1 MSAIL
6 SVRGARAFLVAAF
19 LMAVTLI
26 FTLRDGYHFRTSR
39 VDNAAPKEQPDSE
52 KPQLPELKYIPSPT
66 WTPPAVKDPFPA
78 LATATAAPSIPPWN
92 TPKPDL
98 HTHYGLDYQPP
109 LFIGFTR
116 TWPVL
121 LQAVVSYITAGWP
134 PSSIHVV
141 ENTGVQHAN
150 AEGMLTQQNPFF
162 LNHTQLQ
169 LLGVNIV
176 RAPVLM
182 NFAQLQNYFTYLA
195 RENNWPWYFWS
206 HMDVLAL
213 SYEDGLEG
221 VTPRAGEKDY
231 KTVYELCL
239 AELNA
244 TRYGDDKDRWAD
256 RFFAYDHLTLVNRA
270 AYEAVGGWDT
280 FIPYYMN
287 DCDMH
292 SRLLMGGWTQ
302 RDARAGIITDVSS
315 VLDDFGAF
323 YRDPTVKPTFT
334 DPNPPPPEDKKDDS
348 KSKREVAE
356 SDRTGNVVPTNETD
370 YWISLRETAN
380 SMFHYK
386 HGSRGRN
393 TWQLGQ
399 QGGLGEPFYYP
410 ARGVAEAVDV
420 LTEAGR
426 EVFRRKW
433 GHRDCDLL
441 TGTRLKVDDQWRV
454 EKDW

>member
-1 MSAIL
+1 M
-6 SVRGARAFLVAAF
+6 
-19 LMAVTLI
+19 
-26 FTLRDGYHFRTSR
+26 
-39 VDNAAPKEQPDSE
+39 
-52 KPQLPELKYIPSPT
+52 
-66 WTPPAVKDPFPA
+66 
-78 LATATAAPSIPPWN
+78 
-92 TPKPDL
+92 
-98 HTHYGLDYQPP
+98 
-109 LFIGFTR
+109 
-116 TWPVL
+116 
-121 LQAVVSYITAGWP
+121 
-134 PSSIHVV
+134 
-141 ENTGVQHAN
+141 
-150 AEGMLTQQNPFF
+150 
-162 LNHTQLQ
+162 
-169 LLGVNIV
+169 
-176 RAPVLM
+176 
-182 NFAQLQNYFTYLA
+182 
-195 RENNWPWYFWS
+195 
-206 HMDVLAL
+206 
-213 SYEDGLEG
+213 
-221 VTPRAGEKDY
+221 TPRAGEKDY

>member
-1 MSAIL
+1 
-6 SVRGARAFLVAAF
+6 
-19 LMAVTLI
+19 
-26 FTLRDGYHFRTSR
+26 
-39 VDNAAPKEQPDSE
+39 
-52 KPQLPELKYIPSPT
+52 
-66 WTPPAVKDPFPA
+66 
-78 LATATAAPSIPPWN
+78 
-92 TPKPDL
+92 
-98 HTHYGLDYQPP
+98 
-109 LFIGFTR
+109 
-116 TWPVL
+116 
-121 LQAVVSYITAGWP
+121 
-134 PSSIHVV
+134 
-141 ENTGVQHAN
+141 
-150 AEGMLTQQNPFF
+150 MLTQQNPFF

-292 SRLLMGGWTQ
+292 SRLLMGVG
-302 RDARAGIITDVSS
+302 RNAMPAPASS
-315 VLDDFGAF
+315 
-323 YRDPTVKPTFT
+323 PT
-334 DPNPPPPEDKKDDS
+334 